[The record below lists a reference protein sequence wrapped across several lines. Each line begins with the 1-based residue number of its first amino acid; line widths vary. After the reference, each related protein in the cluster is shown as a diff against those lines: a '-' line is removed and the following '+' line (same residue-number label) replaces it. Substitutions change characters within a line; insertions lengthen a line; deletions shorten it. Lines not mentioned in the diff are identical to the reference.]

1 MKSQLM
7 WHPVVFD
14 VTNAV
19 SGEDGTSE
27 VSRSRK
33 RGAQMLGL
41 WGCVE
46 TTNLLIFCHLE
57 GDKYIYIYTI
67 YIYTIYIYT
76 IYIYRHYIYIYT
88 HTLCIYIY
96 TEHITHMY
104 VHIRT

>member
-1 MKSQLM
+1 MYIYYYTIYICTLYTVHTIYAIYIRFKSESWPLFARINLESQLM

-19 SGEDGTSE
+19 SGEDGTLE

-46 TTNLLIFCHLE
+46 TTNPLIFCRLE
-57 GDKYIYIYTI
+57 EENIYTI
-67 YIYTIYIYT
+67 
-76 IYIYRHYIYIYT
+76 
-88 HTLCIYIY
+88 
-96 TEHITHMY
+96 
-104 VHIRT
+104 

>member
-1 MKSQLM
+1 MYIYYYTIYIYALYILYILYMLYIYIRFKSESWPLFARINLESQLM

-19 SGEDGTSE
+19 SGEDGTLE

-46 TTNLLIFCHLE
+46 TTNPLIFCRLE
-57 GDKYIYIYTI
+57 EENIYTI
-67 YIYTIYIYT
+67 
-76 IYIYRHYIYIYT
+76 
-88 HTLCIYIY
+88 
-96 TEHITHMY
+96 
-104 VHIRT
+104 